1 MRLKKTRCS
10 KQWRLALITVS
21 ILGSGVTVSI
31 GECGPKRKKAN
42 MSIENTKK
50 QVAEHLDVFRK
61 TGELTE
67 LRNAAN
73 LIDRIEVTSVGT
85 FEDRQAARTAKLS
98 LWLRLLDSVDSAKD
112 AKFDPADVPAA
123 RVTVPDDVPMKP
135 GFPVRTPEGIAD
147 PAAQRKY
154 DEAVKANAE
163 KTRHYR
169 LHEKLRQLD
178 PELTAP
184 ADAYIDGANLKLP
197 PCLEKM
203 NATIAPPV
211 KTHDRPA
218 HLPCLV

>member
-1 MRLKKTRCS
+1 
-10 KQWRLALITVS
+10 
-21 ILGSGVTVSI
+21 
-31 GECGPKRKKAN
+31 

-73 LIDRIEVTSVGT
+73 LIDRIEVTSVAT

-163 KTRHYR
+163 KTRRYR
-169 LHEKLRQLD
+169 FQKELRQLD
-178 PELTAP
+178 AELTSR
-184 ADAYIDGANLKLP
+184 ADAYIAGANLKSP
-197 PCLEKM
+197 QSLEEM
-203 NATIAPPV
+203 NAAIAAHV
-211 KTHDRPA
+211 KNQDRAA
-218 HLPCLV
+218 HLRSLVAPE